1 MVQEQERGDKK
12 VDTGDSVVECKS
24 CAEVILKEYFK
35 QRDLDGDGVIVDWD
49 AVIHDV
55 LQNNLTVEQAI
66 LKHAEYLPGSWLCR
80 YFTMKYIVQEMDKGR
95 KLGDII
101 EEIRTKEPL
110 RYRGCIKQEGVIY
123 EVEETLEESG
133 KDETR

>member
-1 MVQEQERGDKK
+1 VVQEQERGDKK